1 MFFGNL
7 SSTIALRTM
16 FKKSHR
22 KQIIGAIGTAIL
34 SNLFTSTALAH
45 TVSVMGC

>member
-1 MFFGNL
+1 
-7 SSTIALRTM
+7 M
-16 FKKSHR
+16 FKKPHR
-22 KQIIGAIGTAIL
+22 KQIIGTVETAIL